1 MTTPTQLEL
10 EQYIITLI
18 KDVLKINKPMTAS
31 THLID
36 DLGFDSLDLLEVLV
50 EVQEKYDFEMPQGKV
65 EGIGSITETA
75 AFLLE
80 LIKTKNGV

>member
-1 MTTPTQLEL
+1 MTTPTQQEL

-18 KDVLKINKPMTAS
+18 NDVLKINKPLTQS

-36 DLGFDSLDLLEVLV
+36 DLSFDSLDLLEVLV
-50 EVQEKYDFEMPQGKV
+50 EVQEKYDFDMPQGKV
-65 EGIGSITETA
+65 EGIGTIAETA

-80 LIKTKNGV
+80 LIKAKLGV